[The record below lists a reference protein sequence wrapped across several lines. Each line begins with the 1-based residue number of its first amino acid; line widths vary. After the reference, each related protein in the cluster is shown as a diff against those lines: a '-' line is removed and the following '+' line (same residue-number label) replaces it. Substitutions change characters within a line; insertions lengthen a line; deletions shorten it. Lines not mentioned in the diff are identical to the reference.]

1 VRSARL
7 HWALAIVV
15 LTLLLLSSVSG
26 DIYDKQKQLQG
37 LNGQIVATK
46 TQIAQLLAQMRVLQ
60 AQIAALDA
68 QLRAV
73 QAQIDKETAKLVEL
87 GHQVDEAKQQ
97 LAEKQAELA
106 KHIQEFGQRMRIMY
120 KSGQISG
127 LELILSAANFTDLM
141 NRVFF
146 FNDIVRED
154 RRQVGQ
160 LQKERAA
167 IEVLKADLE
176 AKQAEQARIVKQ
188 IQDQKAQI
196 QAARDQRAARERQV
210 AAIEAQFARQLAD
223 MQAQR
228 AALQAQIASLIRES
242 FRARSSGKWIWP
254 MDGVITQGFGCTSY
268 PFEPYDPNCASQ
280 HFHSGLDI
288 ATDYGTAVHAADAG
302 IVHNFATGCSWNP
315 GALCGYGRYVVIVH
329 AGGFTSLYGHLSSW
343 AVADGVQVEKDTI
356 IGYEGSTGNST
367 GPHLHFEIDLGGT
380 PVDPLAYLPA
390 A

>member
-1 VRSARL
+1 MRSARL

-15 LTLLLLSSVSG
+15 LAVLLLSSVS
-26 DIYDKQKQLQG
+26 DSIYDKQKQLQG

-68 QLRAV
+68 QLRQV
-73 QAQIDKETAKLVEL
+73 QAQIDQETAKLIDL
-87 GHQVDEAKQQ
+87 GHQVDAAKEQ
-97 LAEKQAELA
+97 LAEKEAELA
-106 KHIQEFGQRMRIMY
+106 KHIAEFGQRMRIMY
-120 KSGQISG
+120 KSGQVSG
-127 LELILSAANFTDLM
+127 LELVFSAVNFTDLM

-154 RRQVGQ
+154 RRQVAQ
-160 LQKERAA
+160 LQKEREA
-167 IEVLKADLE
+167 IEAMKRDLE

-188 IQDQKAQI
+188 IQDQKAQL
-196 QAARDQRAARERQV
+196 QAVRDQRSAREQQI
-210 AAIEAQFARQLAD
+210 AAIEAQFQRQLAD
-223 MQAQR
+223 MEAQR
-228 AALQAQIASLIRES
+228 AALQAQIASLVRES

-254 MDGVITQGFGCTSY
+254 IDGVITQGFGCTSY
-268 PFEPYDPNCASQ
+268 PFEPYDPNCPSR

-288 ATDYGTAVHAADAG
+288 ANDYGTAVHAADAG
-302 IVHNFATGCSWNP
+302 IVHNFAMPCGWN
-315 GALCGYGRYVVIVH
+315 AAQLCGYGRYVVMVH

-343 AVADGVQVEKDTI
+343 AVADGVQVDKDAI

-367 GPHLHFEIDLGGT
+367 GPHVHFEIDLGGT

-390 A
+390 S